1 MLREWREHR
10 VFDQLLRMVPGLEER
25 LQIGSDENV
34 LHIAELLQRGVSGAM
49 SNDTK
54 TLKGVILDWITPRG
68 QPLNPPLARNVKIN
82 RGYHHECRVGLF

>member
-34 LHIAELLQRGVSGAM
+34 LHIAELVCPVDSCLIR
-49 SNDTK
+49 
-54 TLKGVILDWITPRG
+54 
-68 QPLNPPLARNVKIN
+68 
-82 RGYHHECRVGLF
+82 